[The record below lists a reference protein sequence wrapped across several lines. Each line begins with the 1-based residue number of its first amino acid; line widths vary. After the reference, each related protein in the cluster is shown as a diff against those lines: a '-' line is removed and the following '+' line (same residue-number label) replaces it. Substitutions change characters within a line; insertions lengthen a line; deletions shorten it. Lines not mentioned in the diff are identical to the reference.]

1 MSLDLKNAKD
11 REKAAIREERK
22 RMKEQEQL
30 MTITVEHI
38 IQIVKDLNIT
48 QKDVMIIVVTKDVQ
62 KMIF

>member
-1 MSLDLKNAKD
+1 
-11 REKAAIREERK
+11 
-22 RMKEQEQL
+22 MKEQEQL